1 MQAYPVQGSF
11 APMQAGFPINGIH
24 ALMHPTT
31 PATAPPAVPGIHA
44 PMQQH
49 MQEAAVPQVNP
60 VLQAMGQASSPE
72 TPPRQGLQKDS
83 KDTKVTSGVPLWKAP
98 KARLA
103 ECIEALNKNF
113 DTTLLNDL
121 QSRELC
127 ILIWVLTKTV
137 RPYMKLSEFRCH
149 TWAEIFKRIHFA
161 YQRNKDCSTAELNQ
175 IESKL
180 LASNDL
186 NQEVEIVAKTM
197 GFQEEWLEPPQKK
210 QKTEPK
216 GNILD
221 HDPNSKGAK
230 AGCPNMLA
238 LWDKLLKPRA
248 CNSNGRAILDLSSE
262 SEPSTIMLED
272 VTDSDEQQLEQR
284 SRVALEQQLQ
294 QVERRKKFEQM
305 KEAQRLAIL
314 EEKACK
320 LKAREEHILLKEK
333 QTREA
338 EAALNKEMLAFSQEL
353 ENSKA
358 ELSDDGVEPGSIA
371 DAKAPAAEAEKG
383 EDTIATEVTSTI
395 TPEDTINAQPPRP
408 SPTAASPA
416 AGEPT
421 LTTVEKDTAGEPTL
435 TTVEKDTAAGEPTLT
450 IDGPTAAAAATID
463 GQVPAAAT
471 AAAPSN
477 AKVTPTAK
485 ATAKAK
491 GKAKGKGKGKVCS
504 YFQQSAGSEPTPTT
518 RSESPKAQELEP
530 PSENTQDDEP
540 MCFCKSPLKS
550 KPAQLLAC
558 GHTWHASCIKD
569 YMQATGKPLSDI
581 CPYKCRVNQ
590 ADVDKL
596 LDKVDAK
603 SNDSTKASDS
613 E

>member
-1 MQAYPVQGSF
+1 
-11 APMQAGFPINGIH
+11 MQAGFPINGIH

-49 MQEAAVPQVNP
+49 MQEAAAPQVNP

-149 TWAEIFKRIHFA
+149 TWAEIFKKIHFA

-180 LASNDL
+180 LASNNL

-421 LTTVEKDTAGEPTL
+421 LTTVEKDTA
-435 TTVEKDTAAGEPTLT
+435 AGEPTLT

-530 PSENTQDDEP
+530 PSENTQDDE
-540 MCFCKSPLKS
+540 
-550 KPAQLLAC
+550 
-558 GHTWHASCIKD
+558 
-569 YMQATGKPLSDI
+569 
-581 CPYKCRVNQ
+581 
-590 ADVDKL
+590 L